1 MDVKKYPQIG
11 NFIMISFKTYLM
23 ESNHIEVNGR
33 SISITLP
40 LRAKEDKLVAIN
52 LNKFDNTFKRNS
64 SYYIGKG
71 GSGSIKGRYERF
83 ELFVLG
89 GKEEL
94 APGVVI
100 DHKPATSIEAS
111 EVSVDK
117 EGNVMFINGRHRYA
131 WLRDNDI
138 SNIQVAMDNESIKNA
153 RKFNLIK

>member
-1 MDVKKYPQIG
+1 
-11 NFIMISFKTYLM
+11 MISFKTYLA
-23 ESNHIEVNGR
+23 ESKHIDVNGR
-33 SISITLP
+33 SISITIP
-40 LRAKEDKLVAIN
+40 PRAKEDKLVAIN
-52 LNKFDNTFKRNS
+52 LNKFDNAFKRNS

-94 APGVVI
+94 APGVIV

-111 EVSVDK
+111 EVAVDK
-117 EGNVMFINGRHRYA
+117 DGNVNFINGRHRYA
-131 WLRDNDI
+131 WLRDNNI
-138 SNIQVAMDNESIKNA
+138 SNIQVAMDNESITNA

>member
-1 MDVKKYPQIG
+1 
-11 NFIMISFKTYLM
+11 MISFKTYLI

-40 LRAKEDKLVAIN
+40 SRAKEDKLVAIN
-52 LNKFDNTFKRNS
+52 LNKFDNAFKRNS

-83 ELFVLG
+83 ELFVIG

-100 DHKPATSIEAS
+100 DHRPATSIEAS

-117 EGNVMFINGRHRYA
+117 DGNVNFINGRHRYA
-131 WLRDNDI
+131 WLRDNNI
-138 SNIQVAMDNESIKNA
+138 SNIQVAMDKESITNA